1 MSSSSDPPP
10 PNPVLTAYEGFI
22 QRTPLVTRSIL
33 SIQVVSYIF
42 SWFVNPHYALA
53 NIPQFTLFQFEI
65 YRVLLSPLVNTSFFS
80 LIFAFLSF
88 MEHGKRLEHSLGSTA
103 FAWLCMTIGCLTN
116 VAFLLLSLVL
126 YLLSGQ
132 DTAYMFASAA
142 GIWLI
147 LFGIIA
153 IECIQAPRIQTRRL
167 FFFEVPVLYYPF
179 AIYLFFALL
188 SASLSFPYLLSI
200 GVGYAYGYGFLD
212 KTRLSASKAKQ
223 WEETILANFTSRE
236 GWVVGHAATGSDA
249 WNESS
254 ETGMVRRFIRFE
266 GNMHSFKLID
276 MNLTHVTTYFSF
288 SYFYRP
294 CPRSRRLK
302 LPAGETIPQP
312 ERHERDPSFVRV
324 LPVARTVARPQ
335 HLHPQRGDG
344 LWEEAPRVAEMRTH
358 GQRDSRR

>member
-1 MSSSSDPPP
+1 MSSSSDPPQ

-80 LIFAFLSF
+80 LIFAFFSF
-88 MEHGKRLEHSLGSTA
+88 MEHGKRLEHSMGSTA

-116 VAFLLLSLVL
+116 MTFLLLSLVL

-132 DTAYMFASAA
+132 DTAYMFSSAA

-153 IECIQAPRIQTRRL
+153 IECIQAPRTSLRRL

-188 SASLSFPYLLSI
+188 SASLSFSYLLSI

-212 KTRLSASKAKQ
+212 KTKLSASKAKQ
-223 WEETILANFTSRE
+223 WEETILANFTSHE
-236 GWVVGHAATGSDA
+236 GWVVGHAATGSNA

-254 ETGMVRRFIRFE
+254 ETGLVRHFSNSFE
-266 GNMHSFKLID
+266 ASMLFL
-276 MNLTHVTTYFSF
+276 NL
-288 SYFYRP
+288 
-294 CPRSRRLK
+294 L
-302 LPAGETIPQP
+302 A
-312 ERHERDPSFVRV
+312 
-324 LPVARTVARPQ
+324 
-335 HLHPQRGDG
+335 
-344 LWEEAPRVAEMRTH
+344 
-358 GQRDSRR
+358 